1 MDFSHCTIG
10 KLIYDMYQ
18 FLIIYG
24 ELHDDEK
31 MLGFFVT
38 ERVTRGARSVRKCAA
53 SEPKTKTAA
62 ELRVHLHR

>member
-1 MDFSHCTIG
+1 
-10 KLIYDMYQ
+10 MYK

-31 MLGFFVT
+31 MLVFFVT

-53 SEPKTKTAA
+53 SEPETKTAA
-62 ELRVHLHR
+62 KLRVHLH